1 MPALT
6 SKDSGPGGDAAPST
20 AGTPEPAAQP
30 GSAASFA
37 PAQPSPRRPRATAAR
52 PRRAQS
58 PAAADPTAPS
68 AKRATG
74 RQQAGPKGGRLID
87 TAGPDPATP
96 LDKVRLVVGTIVGPF
111 GLGGEA
117 KMMLATDDPEH
128 FAGLRQVY
136 LGDEPRPR
144 RLLGV
149 RLHKGQALLRL
160 AGVTRPDQVDAL
172 RGTKVRIPATAARP
186 LAPGEHFLF
195 QLVGL
200 RAEDEAGNLV
210 GTLVDVIETGA
221 NDVFVIAPE
230 GGGPDIMVPN
240 HPDFVPEIS
249 PETGRVVVRP
259 IRFDE

>member
-1 MPALT
+1 MPA
-6 SKDSGPGGDAAPST
+6 
-20 AGTPEPAAQP
+20 
-30 GSAASFA
+30 
-37 PAQPSPRRPRATAAR
+37 ATAA
-52 PRRAQS
+52 PG
-58 PAAADPTAPS
+58 
-68 AKRATG
+68 AKRPT
-74 RQQAGPKGGRLID
+74 RRPPTGPKGGRLID

-128 FAGLRQVY
+128 LASLKQVY

-172 RGTKVRIPATAARP
+172 RGTTVRIAAADARP
-186 LAPGEHFLF
+186 LAPGEYFLF

-200 RAEDEAGNLV
+200 RAEDEAGNPV
-210 GTLVDVIETGA
+210 GTLVDVLETGA

-230 GGGPDIMVPN
+230 GGGPEIMVPN

>member
-1 MPALT
+1 M
-6 SKDSGPGGDAAPST
+6 GDPT
-20 AGTPEPAAQP
+20 GD
-30 GSAASFA
+30 GAASTSGS
-37 PAQPSPRRPRATAAR
+37 QPSPAGESSRPADGPHRPRATAAR
-52 PRRAQS
+52 PRRPQ
-58 PAAADPTAPS
+58 PAAAGETAKVRPTRRP
-68 AKRATG
+68 TT
-74 RQQAGPKGGRLID
+74 GPKGGRLID

-96 LDKVRLVVGTIVGPF
+96 LERVRLVVGTIVGPF

-128 FAGLRQVY
+128 LATLKQVY

-160 AGVTRPDQVDAL
+160 AGVSRPDQVDAL
-172 RGTKVRIPATAARP
+172 RGMTVRIAAKDARP
-186 LAPGEHFLF
+186 LAPGEFFLF
-195 QLVGL
+195 QLIGL
-200 RAEDEAGNLV
+200 RAEDEDGNPV
-210 GTLVDVIETGA
+210 GTLVDVLETGA

-230 GGGPDIMVPN
+230 GGGAELMVPN